1 MVDVIIA
8 DHQELFRVGMAE
20 ILAVADDICVVGQ
33 AQSPEQLLSVLKDLT
48 PQRISSVDK
57 FSGSVFKDSADVEA
71 E

>member
-48 PQRISSVDK
+48 PHVLVLSTSFLAVFSKIQRC
-57 FSGSVFKDSADVEA
+57 
-71 E
+71 

>member
-33 AQSPEQLLSVLKDLT
+33 VQSRTVAERIERSHT
-48 PQRISSVDK
+48 SRISSLDEL
-57 FSGSVFKDSADVEA
+57 SGSVFKDSADVEA